1 MALTAQ
7 ASASSDYSNRFNA
20 LVDGLPSGILK
31 NRLSVCSSEPLRVSE
46 FSISH
51 RGAPLGY
58 PEHTQEG
65 YLAAIEMGAGSIEC
79 DVVLTKDK
87 QLVCRHSQCD
97 LHRTTNILQTDLS
110 GSCVE
115 PFEPWKL
122 GSQASA
128 KCCASDITLSEFK
141 SLCGRADNIDLKAGS
156 IDEYLKDR
164 STMGTINQV
173 GCGTLLSH
181 QESISLIG
189 KHGRKYIPELKKMDA
204 VSLRTMNLS
213 LEGYA
218 YLLLEEYRKI
228 EIEPSKVFLQSFD
241 RRVVD
246 HWLARYPDYAS
257 NVVYLDGRGRNP
269 LFLPSR
275 RDMDKLFQQGLRYIA
290 PPIPMLLKQNDEGNL
305 RETAY
310 ARYANQSGLKLI
322 TWTMESRLSDI
333 AGFSTQE
340 SDRLRVLDALAQ
352 RAKVFG
358 VFSDWPATVTRY
370 ANCLGL

>member
-1 MALTAQ
+1 
-7 ASASSDYSNRFNA
+7 
-20 LVDGLPSGILK
+20 
-31 NRLSVCSSEPLRVSE
+31 VCSSEPLRVSE

-218 YLLLEEYRKI
+218 DLLLEEYRKI

>member
-1 MALTAQ
+1 LALTAQ

-164 STMGTINQV
+164 STMGIINQV

-218 YLLLEEYRKI
+218 DLLLEEYRKL
-228 EIEPSKVFLQSFD
+228 EVEPSKVFPQSFD

-275 RDMDKLFQQGLRYIA
+275 RDMDQLFKQGLRYIA
-290 PPIPMLLKQNDEGNL
+290 PPIPMLLKQDDEGNL

-370 ANCLGL
+370 ANCMGL